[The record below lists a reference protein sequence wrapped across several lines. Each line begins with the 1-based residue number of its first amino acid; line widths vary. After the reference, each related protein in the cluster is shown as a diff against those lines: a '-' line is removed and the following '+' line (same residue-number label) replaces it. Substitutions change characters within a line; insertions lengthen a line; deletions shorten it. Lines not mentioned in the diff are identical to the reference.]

1 MKTKTLLLICLFLGI
16 RLTQLSAQNDKNGN
30 GAVSEYL
37 TWDGYY
43 IDIPVICGEA
53 PVDRL
58 VGFVSVHVIRFSVD
72 GVYVGEKAKFT
83 GQVTNFRT
91 GEIFE
96 IKDIYKSD
104 YEDLG
109 GYGHWNLKGDKGSQ
123 YILFY
128 FYDWATDSF
137 TILKAN
143 CH

>member
-1 MKTKTLLLICLFLGI
+1 MKTKTLIMVCLLLGI
-16 RLTQLSAQNDKNGN
+16 GLTQLSAQKGNSGN
-30 GAVSEYL
+30 GSVSEYL

-58 VGFVSVHVIRFSVD
+58 VGFASVHAIRFYVD
-72 GVYVGEKAKFT
+72 GVIVGEKAKFT
-83 GQVTNFRT
+83 AQVTNFRT

-96 IKDIYKSD
+96 VKDIYKSD
-104 YEDLG
+104 YEDLA

-123 YILFY
+123 YNIFY

-137 TILKAN
+137 TFLKAN